1 MIICTGSGHVF
12 VRSRVKAGAGQL
24 KFRRIPYLQRV
35 IKVACNESGAFA
47 AIRVDAR
54 PKPIPLT
61 GKTLAEDLFGL
72 QPHFRRFGSQMNA
85 EDWARAHAAKAK
97 AQEDDEDES
106 YSSVAKDV
114 TVALQLCA
122 ILSRWKATSE
132 DSLFSWS
139 DPLAGSDLA
148 LAVKDTAIPA
158 HSVIIA
164 ARVPALARLLKSN
177 EKVDRFSRGEA
188 DPSRIA
194 VEACHPM
201 VALLLLQYIYS
212 DEVTAV
218 WDIRVTRAMQDKY
231 ADLKLPFAQIKAD
244 LKALA
249 DILDLS
255 PLSRVLD
262 ATAKQPIATA
272 TLAKDIEAFFAETHA
287 TPGLAAGAAG
297 CDVALVLAD
306 RTVHCSSAI
315 LRARCP
321 FFEAM
326 FADPDWTAERD
337 QDGVVKIKMEH
348 LTWKPMNM
356 VFKYIHACAEDNLF
370 DYMRESRL
378 PNSPRICAE
387 ADRPGDA

>member
-54 PKPIPLT
+54 PKPIPLN

-97 AQEDDEDES
+97 AQEDEEDES
-106 YSSVAKDV
+106 HSSVAKDIS
-114 TVALQLCA
+114 VALQLCA
-122 ILSRWKATSE
+122 IISRWKATSE

-139 DPLAGSDLA
+139 DSLAGSDLTIV
-148 LAVKDTAIPA
+148 VKDTAVPA

-164 ARVPALARLLKSN
+164 ARVPALARMLKSN
-177 EKVDRFSRGEA
+177 DKVERFSRGKA
-188 DPSRIA
+188 DPSRITLQA
-194 VEACHPM
+194 GHPI
-201 VALLLLQYIYS
+201 VILLLLQYIYS
-212 DEVTAV
+212 DEVAAI

-244 LKALA
+244 LRALA

-262 ATAKQPIATA
+262 ATAKQPIATLN
-272 TLAKDIEAFFAETHA
+272 LAKDMEALFAETHSA
-287 TPGLAAGAAG
+287 TRAAAAAAG

-348 LTWKPMNM
+348 LRWKPMNM
-356 VFKYIHACAEDNLF
+356 VFKYIHACTEDNLF
-370 DYMRESRL
+370 DYMRKS
-378 PNSPRICAE
+378 
-387 ADRPGDA
+387 